1 MRWPIKF
8 WLFFSAVF
16 IIAVVLRVWHLD
28 VRPMHGDE
36 AVHAYK
42 FGQLLEHNDYRYDPR
57 EFHGPTLN
65 YFTLI
70 SAWLSGRHTYASLTE
85 FTLRIVP
92 AIFGLFVVVMPL
104 LLVRG
109 LDRPAA
115 LIAAALTAISPA
127 FVFYSRDYIPEMLLV
142 CLSFGVI
149 SAGYQYAK
157 SHKAIWAMLAG
168 LFAGLCYATK
178 ETCIIA
184 FGSMLLALLVVSFWR
199 RPIFTSEHAETAEK
213 KNKLNSACSAVSAV
227 HLLSAV
233 VLAICVSAL
242 FFSSFFKNLA
252 GVLDSFR
259 AYATYFSRAGGNQ
272 FHIHPWFYYLKALVY
287 SKAATGPAWTEAFI
301 VVLACLGIILIV
313 ARRGIGKLDTRLL
326 DFLVLYTAISLALY
340 SAIPYKTPWCLLS
353 FYQGMILL
361 AAVGV
366 VALINLSGR
375 LLTRV
380 IIVLLLLTFAT
391 DLGLQSIL
399 ASFPRDVDYG
409 NPYVYAHSTADV
421 LKVAER
427 IEEVSKAHPA
437 GYEMVVFVVCPDGD
451 YWPLPWYLRSFKNVG
466 WFNDVNEI
474 KSPAPVVIASAQ
486 LEAELI
492 TKLYDLSPPGQ
503 KNLYVPLFD
512 NYIELRPQVELRG
525 YVTKDL
531 LDKWQSSIS
540 ENVPA
545 K

>member
-8 WLFFSAVF
+8 WFFFSAVF
-16 IIAVVLRVWHLD
+16 VIAMVLRTSRLD
-28 VRPMHGDE
+28 IRPMHGDE

-70 SAWLSGRHTYASLTE
+70 SASLSGKYIYASLTE
-85 FTLRIVP
+85 YTLRIVP
-92 AIFGLFVVVMPL
+92 VFFGLLVVAMPL

-109 LDRPAA
+109 LGRSSA

-142 CLSFGVI
+142 CFTFGVI
-149 SAGYQYAK
+149 AAGYQYAK
-157 SHKAIWAMLAG
+157 TRKAIWAMLAG
-168 LFAGLCYATK
+168 LFAGLCCATK

-184 FGSMLLALLVVSFWR
+184 FGSMLLALFAVRLIHYR
-199 RPIFTSEHAETAEK
+199 
-213 KNKLNSACSAVSAV
+213 NSSSSSDTPRKINPV
-227 HLLSAV
+227 HLVAAAI
-233 VLAICVSAL
+233 LAICVFAL
-242 FFSSFFKNLA
+242 FFSSFFKNPA
-252 GVLDSFR
+252 GVPDSFR
-259 AYATYFSRAGGNQ
+259 AYAIYFSRAGSSQ
-272 FHIHPWFYYLKALVY
+272 LHIHPWYYYLKAIVY
-287 SKAATGPAWTEAFI
+287 SKSEMGPPWTEAFI
-301 VVLACLGIILIV
+301 VVLAVVGIIFII
-313 ARRGIGKLDTRLL
+313 ARKGIGKLDTRLL
-326 DFLVLYTAISLALY
+326 DFLVLYTAISLAVY

-366 VALINLSGR
+366 IALINLSDR

-380 IIVLLLLTFAT
+380 IIVALLLTFAT

-399 ASFPRDVDYG
+399 ASFNRDVDYS
-409 NPYVYAHSTADV
+409 NPYVYAHPTADV

-427 IEEVSKAHPA
+427 VEEVSKANPA
-437 GYEMVVFVVCPDGD
+437 GKEMVVFVVCPDGD

-466 WFNDVNEI
+466 WYNDVNEI
-474 KSPAPVVIASAQ
+474 KTPAPVVIAAAR
-486 LEAELI
+486 LESELI

-512 NYIELRPQVELRG
+512 NYIELRPGIELRG
-525 YVTKDL
+525 YITKDL
-531 LDKWQSSIS
+531 WDKWQSSIP
-540 ENVPA
+540 EHGTA

>member
-16 IIAVVLRVWHLD
+16 IIAIVLRTWRLD
-28 VRPMHGDE
+28 IRPMHGDE

-85 FTLRIVP
+85 STLRIVP
-92 AIFGLFVVVMPL
+92 AFFGLLVVVMPL

-109 LDRPAA
+109 LGRPAA
-115 LIAAALTAISPA
+115 LVAAALTAISPA

-142 CLSFGVI
+142 CFTFGLI
-149 SAGYQYAK
+149 AAGYQYAK
-157 SHKAIWAMLAG
+157 SRKPIWAMLAG

-184 FGSMLLALLVVSFWR
+184 FGSMLLALLVVSFWL
-199 RPIFTSEHAETAEK
+199 RPIFTAEHAETAEK

-227 HLLSAV
+227 HLALAAV
-233 VLAICVSAL
+233 AAMCVSAL
-242 FFSSFFKNLA
+242 FFSSFFKNPA

-259 AYATYFSRAGGNQ
+259 AYTTYFSRAGSNQ
-272 FHIHPWFYYLKALVY
+272 LHIHPWFYYLNALVY
-287 SKAATGPAWTEAFI
+287 SKATTGPFWTEAFI

-313 ARRGIGKLDTRLL
+313 ARKGISKLDTRLL
-326 DFLVLYTAISLALY
+326 DFLISYTVTSLAVY

-353 FYQGMILL
+353 FYHGMILL
-361 AAVGV
+361 SAVGV
-366 VALINLSGR
+366 VAMINLSSR
-375 LLTRV
+375 LLTRIV
-380 IIVLLLLTFAT
+380 IVLLLLTLAT
-391 DLGLQSIL
+391 DLGLQSI
-399 ASFPRDVDYG
+399 SPGISSEVDFS
-409 NPYVYAHSTADV
+409 NPYVYAHPTADV
-421 LKVAER
+421 LKVAQR
-427 IEEVSKAHPA
+427 IEEISKAHPA
-437 GYEMVVFVVCPDGD
+437 INEMVVLIVCPEGD

-474 KSPAPVVIASAQ
+474 KTPAPVVLAAAQ
-486 LEAELI
+486 LESELI

-512 NYIELRPQVELRG
+512 SDIELRTQVELRG

-531 LDKWQSSIS
+531 WDKWRSGVS
-540 ENVPA
+540 ESVPA
-545 K
+545 Q